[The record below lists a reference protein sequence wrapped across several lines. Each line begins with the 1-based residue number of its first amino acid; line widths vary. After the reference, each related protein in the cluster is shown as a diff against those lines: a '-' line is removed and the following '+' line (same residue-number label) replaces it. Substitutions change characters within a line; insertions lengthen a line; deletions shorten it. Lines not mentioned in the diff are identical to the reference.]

1 MAVRRTKRE
10 LNAEPPFDMRF
21 NAAQL
26 DQLFPFHLVVDGSG
40 RIRRCGNRLTRL
52 LTAERLVGQNV
63 LEAFTML
70 EPRRT
75 NRWAADSL
83 IKRVVVLRKN
93 DHVLHLKGEV
103 IWLPERGVS
112 LFASAPWITSC
123 ADLKRLNLQVQ
134 DFPVHQGVTDFLFM
148 LNAQENHAKDAHN
161 LAQRLREQRDALA
174 FREHLLGSLLAN
186 MPEGGALVV
195 RQDGRVLLA
204 GGMDL
209 PCRRLTDLGEG
220 GASLADLFGIRGPD
234 LWTKI
239 KDFREADTG
248 QRFLFEDGKNV
259 YRCTVTFLPEVDCS
273 FSRWLVIF
281 QNINE
286 DLLHQAREERMERL
300 DSVGVLAGGIAHDF
314 NNYLTSIIGNITL
327 AREMPELTKEALE
340 NAEEACRNAQ
350 QLTRQLLTFA
360 KGGDPIKETG
370 DLVLA
375 VQKAAKFSL
384 SGSKIKLHFVS
395 KVPEAITQFDSGQIS
410 QVINNLCVNASQAM
424 HEEGKV
430 TIRITAHRV
439 RRKQD
444 LLAPGPYARI
454 VVQDNGPGIPAD
466 ILPRIWDAYFTTKA
480 TGSGLG
486 LATCHSIIRRHQG
499 SISVTSSPGKGTRFT
514 ILIPL
519 LAAESHASICQV
531 DQETTLRPSRILVM
545 DDQAPIRMVSKRMME
560 KLGHEVVAV
569 ENGPDAVAVF
579 RDAMRIGQPFH
590 LAVLDMTI
598 PGSISGQET
607 LRLLREIDPS
617 VYAVICSGY
626 SEYAPYVSP
635 EGGGF
640 NSFLSKPF
648 TFTQVRELLN
658 ECGRC
663 PALAA

>member
-1 MAVRRTKRE
+1 
-10 LNAEPPFDMRF
+10 
-21 NAAQL
+21 
-26 DQLFPFHLVVDGSG
+26 
-40 RIRRCGNRLTRL
+40 
-52 LTAERLVGQNV
+52 
-63 LEAFTML
+63 
-70 EPRRT
+70 
-75 NRWAADSL
+75 
-83 IKRVVVLRKN
+83 
-93 DHVLHLKGEV
+93 
-103 IWLPERGVS
+103 
-112 LFASAPWITSC
+112 
-123 ADLKRLNLQVQ
+123 
-134 DFPVHQGVTDFLFM
+134 
-148 LNAQENHAKDAHN
+148 
-161 LAQRLREQRDALA
+161 
-174 FREHLLGSLLAN
+174 
-186 MPEGGALVV
+186 
-195 RQDGRVLLA
+195 
-204 GGMDL
+204 
-209 PCRRLTDLGEG
+209 
-220 GASLADLFGIRGPD
+220 
-234 LWTKI
+234 
-239 KDFREADTG
+239 
-248 QRFLFEDGKNV
+248 
-259 YRCTVTFLPEVDCS
+259 
-273 FSRWLVIF
+273 
-281 QNINE
+281 
-286 DLLHQAREERMERL
+286 MERL

-327 AREMPELTKEALE
+327 AREVPELIVESLE

-384 SGSKIKLHFVS
+384 SGSKMKLHFAS
-395 KVPEAITQFDSGQIS
+395 KISEAITPFDSGQIS
-410 QVINNLCVNASQAM
+410 QVINNLCVNASQATN
-424 HEEGKV
+424 EKGKI
-430 TIRITAHRV
+430 TIRISAHRV
-439 RRKQD
+439 RRKRD

-480 TGSGLG
+480 SGSGLG

-519 LAAESHASICQV
+519 LAPGSHLPICQV
-531 DQETTLRPSRILVM
+531 HQDTNLRPCRILVM

-607 LRLLREIDPS
+607 LQLLREIDPS

-626 SEYAPYVSP
+626 SEQAPYVSP

-640 NSFLSKPF
+640 DFFLPKPF
-648 TFTQVRELLN
+648 TFTQIRNLLN
-658 ECGRC
+658 ECSGRSS
-663 PALAA
+663 LAA